1 MNDADSEYAVLED
14 GDEYALLSSNAQQRA
29 FRLRNKSEASCAL
42 IENDDALRF
51 QADYQALK
59 SSNPDWNAD
68 KILAQLWDH
77 GGYGWLAT
85 EEGEP

>member
-1 MNDADSEYAVLED
+1 MDDADREYAVLED
-14 GDEYALLSSNAQQRA
+14 GDEYALLTSNVQQSA
-29 FRLRNKSEASCAL
+29 FRLHNKSEASCAL

-59 SSNPDWNAD
+59 SSNPDWDAD

-77 GGYGWLAT
+77 GGYGWLAKQ
-85 EEGEP
+85 EGEA

>member
-1 MNDADSEYAVLED
+1 MDDADQEYAVLED
-14 GDEYALLSSNAQQRA
+14 GAEYALLCSNAQQSV

-59 SSNPDWNAD
+59 SGNPDWDAD

-77 GGYGWLAT
+77 GGYGWLA
-85 EEGEP
+85 EQEGEP